1 MTQDD
6 WLRLAALAL
15 AFVLIMP
22 AVLRLPG
29 AIGGRR
35 MLLFVAAWLGIFLL
49 VGLAY
54 SFFGSPG

>member
-1 MTQDD
+1 MSDND
-6 WLRLAALAL
+6 WLRLAALAMAAL
-15 AFVLIMP
+15 LIMP

-35 MLLFVAAWLGIFLL
+35 MLLFIVAWLGVFLL

-54 SFFGSPG
+54 SFFTG